1 MQFVDKAL
9 ARRLESAEEMPQ
21 VLYAQYCMQHHP
33 EIGAAVQA
41 IAGGHAMFAG
51 LGSPVGHAGGL
62 GFADAVT
69 EADLDRLEEF
79 YRSRGAPAQVDYC
92 PHTDPS
98 LLELCRKRGYVMAEL
113 NNVLARRLRRGE
125 LLPQLPAGVEIR
137 PGSIDEAPELA
148 AIVERCFFPDGSAP
162 EGLGGLLTSM
172 FRLPGALLYVGSVN
186 GVKVACGS
194 GLILPQF
201 GVLGLYG
208 AGTLSEHRGRGLQTA
223 LLQYRMHAAA
233 EAGCELA
240 VIVTLGGTTSQR
252 NAERLGFT
260 VAYSKATLLRNW
272 EAAPSS

>member
-1 MQFVDKAL
+1 
-9 ARRLESAEEMPQ
+9 
-21 VLYAQYCMQHHP
+21 
-33 EIGAAVQA
+33 
-41 IAGGHAMFAG
+41 MFAG
-51 LGSPVGHAGGL
+51 LGSPIGHAGGL
-62 GFADAVT
+62 GFDGAIT

-113 NNVLARRLRRGE
+113 NYVLARCLRRGE
-125 LLPQLPAGVEIR
+125 PLPQLPSGVEIR
-137 PGSIDEAPELA
+137 PGLIDEAPQLA
-148 AIVERCFFPDGSAP
+148 AIVERSFFPDGGAP
-162 EGLGGLLTSM
+162 EGLSGALASM
-172 FRLPGALLYVGSVN
+172 FRLPGGLLYVGSVD
-186 GVKVACGS
+186 GVSVACGS

-208 AGTLSEHRGRGLQTA
+208 ASTLTEYRGRGLQTA
-223 LLQYRMHAAA
+223 LLLHRMHAAA

-260 VAYSKATLLRNW
+260 VAYSKATLVRNW
-272 EAAPSS
+272 ETPPSS